1 MEVYPSRCLGALMAT
16 VAALPAVSLDGV
28 TIAVTMLVTVVGWV
42 NWVASG
48 VVVSMG
54 EAMLVAH
61 TAAVLEASVAV
72 EVMMGAAAGEEA
84 MVATAEK
91 VE

>member
-1 MEVYPSRCLGALMAT
+1 MAT